1 MTSLIS
7 DLFSAFLFIYFVR
20 GSLGVFF
27 IEKRKSS
34 ILRYG
39 AWLVFLSI
47 EISGT
52 QIITSPIYILCFN
65 VICELVLV
73 MVLYEGS
80 LRRKILWVIAINL
93 AAMLSE
99 LIVGYFFILLSIDI
113 AGNAILGS
121 FISKIL
127 LVFSLQAFKAYNHL
141 RFKKDIPVI
150 YWIAILIVP
159 LGSVIILHTIFLY
172 TESTEDNS
180 YAISALLSTGVLMV
194 INILTLSLYERILDR
209 LEIKKQQVVFN
220 NQIELYKRQ
229 IQEIEKSVKE
239 LHTLKHDS
247 KNHLLCVK
255 KYMESQ
261 EYDQAENYI
270 NNLLNIEGFG
280 NNLNQIKSGN
290 MVLDALLNYKN
301 RIMADNG
308 IAFEANLEVPQT
320 FSVEDADLCVVLG
333 NCLDNAIEAVSKIP
347 YREGVAVKEKRITLK
362 IILRKNTLFINIQNP
377 FWGNLIRDNQG
388 NYITTKV
395 DAENHGLGMESV
407 KRAIQKYDGQMV
419 IETINSRFDVHIML
433 YCLT

>member
-1 MTSLIS
+1 
-7 DLFSAFLFIYFVR
+7 
-20 GSLGVFF
+20 
-27 IEKRKSS
+27 
-34 ILRYG
+34 
-39 AWLVFLSI
+39 
-47 EISGT
+47 
-52 QIITSPIYILCFN
+52 
-65 VICELVLV
+65 
-73 MVLYEGS
+73 
-80 LRRKILWVIAINL
+80 
-93 AAMLSE
+93 
-99 LIVGYFFILLSIDI
+99 
-113 AGNAILGS
+113 
-121 FISKIL
+121 
-127 LVFSLQAFKAYNHL
+127 
-141 RFKKDIPVI
+141 
-150 YWIAILIVP
+150 
-159 LGSVIILHTIFLY
+159 
-172 TESTEDNS
+172 
-180 YAISALLSTGVLMV
+180 MV

>member
-159 LGSVIILHTIFLY
+159 
-172 TESTEDNS
+172 
-180 YAISALLSTGVLMV
+180 
-194 INILTLSLYERILDR
+194 
-209 LEIKKQQVVFN
+209 
-220 NQIELYKRQ
+220 
-229 IQEIEKSVKE
+229 
-239 LHTLKHDS
+239 
-247 KNHLLCVK
+247 
-255 KYMESQ
+255 
-261 EYDQAENYI
+261 
-270 NNLLNIEGFG
+270 
-280 NNLNQIKSGN
+280 
-290 MVLDALLNYKN
+290 
-301 RIMADNG
+301 
-308 IAFEANLEVPQT
+308 
-320 FSVEDADLCVVLG
+320 
-333 NCLDNAIEAVSKIP
+333 
-347 YREGVAVKEKRITLK
+347 
-362 IILRKNTLFINIQNP
+362 
-377 FWGNLIRDNQG
+377 
-388 NYITTKV
+388 
-395 DAENHGLGMESV
+395 
-407 KRAIQKYDGQMV
+407 
-419 IETINSRFDVHIML
+419 
-433 YCLT
+433 